1 MQGAF
6 QASINADP
14 DCRLDSMKTMMIGIF
29 VSFHNFQNAII
40 KKIMEQGENHA
51 TMMEQQK
58 KDMEF
63 QLEQRQDMALYMDIA
78 VFTERSINS
87 VINQI
92 PQLMQGDF

>member
-1 MQGAF
+1 
-6 QASINADP
+6 
-14 DCRLDSMKTMMIGIF
+14 
-29 VSFHNFQNAII
+29 
-40 KKIMEQGENHA
+40 MEQGENHA